1 MANTPK
7 LGIRLIEGTDV
18 VNFQGMNNILK
29 QIDQHGHPAGDI
41 TGILSPEH
49 GGTGKASLDE
59 ALAGCLPLKGG
70 TLTGPLDAPTIKE
83 SGVSLKN
90 KYAPKTHTHRA
101 SDITNIRDYIRD
113 AFFPVGAI
121 WQSTSAD
128 SPASIIGG
136 TWEAI
141 ESGRF
146 LVAAGGDYAVE
157 SKGGAATQRH
167 GLEDGYAKIM
177 FGGMVGGYL
186 SVSMGIV
193 PKDVP
198 DFITPLET
206 NAANKPWTRD
216 ITRTHGA
223 ALGGTT
229 DSADNRPPYY
239 AVYMFRRIA

>member
-18 VNFQGMNNILK
+18 VNFQGMNNILN

-59 ALAGCLPLKGG
+59 ALAGYLPLTGGNMSG
-70 TLTGPLDAPTIKE
+70 TLDVPTIKE
-83 SGVSLKN
+83 SGVSLEN

-113 AFFPVGAI
+113 TFYPIGKI
-121 WQSTSAD
+121 WKSTD
-128 SPASIIGG
+128 PTSPAAIVGG

-146 LVAAGGDYAVE
+146 LVAAGGDYAVG
-157 SKGGAATQRH
+157 SKGGAA
-167 GLEDGYAKIM
+167 
-177 FGGMVGGYL
+177 
-186 SVSMGIV
+186 SVSLTA
-193 PKDVP
+193 DQ
-198 DFITPLET
+198 
-206 NAANKPWTRD
+206 NAPHRHRQNVNGYNYVMEESV
-216 ITRTHGA
+216 HLGNGNNGA
-223 ALGGTT
+223 GNGYYIGQSSYGAVSGPIYTSDAGKGAPIEIL
-229 DSADNRPPYY
+229 PPFY
-239 AVYMFRRIA
+239 AVYMWRRIA